1 MKNDQLWSRRRFS
14 KAVISAQLLLTS
26 GALSLP
32 LSCLNNKNPKIN
44 PLLTSS
50 ELETLKS
57 AMDCIIPSNDKMPSA
72 SEVGGIEYILKILE
86 EFPELKPLFNQLLA
100 TIDSNS
106 LGINNIGFS
115 HLNPS
120 EQTEILKQME
130 STEPDL
136 FKVLKDFTY
145 ESYYLNEKVYSLIG
159 YEPHPTGTLGPT
171 MEPFD
176 ENLLNRVKDLPP
188 MYTKI

>member
-1 MKNDQLWSRRRFS
+1 MKTDQTWSRRRFS
-14 KAVISAQLLLTS
+14 KAVVSAQLLLAS

-32 LSCLNNKNPKIN
+32 LSCMDKKNSN
-44 PLLTSS
+44 SSALLSS
-50 ELETLKS
+50 SDQEILKF
-57 AMDCIIPSNDKMPSA
+57 AMDGIIPSNAKMPSA
-72 SEVGGIEYILKILE
+72 SDVGGVDYILKILE
-86 EFPELKPLFNQLLA
+86 ELPELQPLFRHLLE
-100 TIDSNS
+100 TIEAKSQGSFAS
-106 LGINNIGFS
+106 LS
-115 HLNPS
+115 AS

-130 STEPDL
+130 QTDPDL

-145 ESYYLNEKVYSLIG
+145 EAYYLSENVWPLIG

-176 ENLLNRVKDLPP
+176 ENLLNRVKNLPP